1 MPQLTP
7 EQQKLVEN
15 LAKVLA
21 GLQAP
26 MSISHAMIGAAYEP
40 LVAIRDQLHLRGWPD
55 DKEHVEAL
63 TKALFPD
70 AKSV

>member
-1 MPQLTP
+1 MNNLTP
-7 EQQKLVEN
+7 EQQKLMEN

-26 MSISHAMIGAAYEP
+26 MSINHAMIGAAYEP

-55 DKEHVEAL
+55 ADEHKEAL
-63 TKALFPD
+63 IKALFAD

>member
-1 MPQLTP
+1 MNNLTP

-26 MSISHAMIGAAYEP
+26 MSINHAMIGAAFEP

-55 DKEHVEAL
+55 DKEHLEAL
-63 TKALFPD
+63 VKVLFPD
-70 AKSV
+70 AKIV